1 MKVKGELL
9 DFINRIYEA
18 QLAYFELE
26 ALGAR
31 DINLDIH
38 EMSFT
43 FEVNNLNEILQKTSF
58 FSRVGGKKTTI
69 GKIIKEH
76 KDILRKWQDNWFS
89 HFVYPFKA
97 KMRPMVA
104 RSLVNITGGGKVLDP
119 MTGAG
124 TANIEASL
132 LGYPSVGVD
141 VNPFYTAMTYGKW
154 MFFKEPLDKKE
165 AEHYWNR
172 HALKQRTLRGESK
185 KRKTKEVDSPH
196 PLLPVVF
203 SYANQMKDGD
213 LSAYMRRIDELKDSY
228 KVWRKIKKR
237 EQIKLG
243 ELRVKTA
250 SVEDLPFRSGS
261 FNSIVTSPPYG
272 TAIRYLDEN
281 PAPHFWDLSGVEEK
295 LLDTKNISNYYDRLG
310 RGYRE
315 MDRVLKDDGKVAIVI
330 GNQKRE
336 GETIDIVGWTKEK
349 FKEMGY
355 EVELQF
361 TELISSTGV
370 WNILTDEILVFS
382 K

>member
-1 MKVKGELL
+1 M
-9 DFINRIYEA
+9 
-18 QLAYFELE
+18 
-26 ALGAR
+26 
-31 DINLDIH
+31 
-38 EMSFT
+38 
-43 FEVNNLNEILQKTSF
+43 
-58 FSRVGGKKTTI
+58 
-69 GKIIKEH
+69 
-76 KDILRKWQDNWFS
+76 
-89 HFVYPFKA
+89 
-97 KMRPMVA
+97 
-104 RSLVNITGGGKVLDP
+104 
-119 MTGAG
+119 
-124 TANIEASL
+124 
-132 LGYPSVGVD
+132 
-141 VNPFYTAMTYGKW
+141 
-154 MFFKEPLDKKE
+154 
-165 AEHYWNR
+165 
-172 HALKQRTLRGESK
+172 
-185 KRKTKEVDSPH
+185 
-196 PLLPVVF
+196 
-203 SYANQMKDGD
+203 
-213 LSAYMRRIDELKDSY
+213 
-228 KVWRKIKKR
+228 
-237 EQIKLG
+237 G